1 MTTDDLDRIAESFSE
16 FHSAF
21 ADCFGRKELRQRCD
35 DYTRAL
41 IVQSE
46 DRCNAENL
54 ADVVSASPRVLQ
66 RFVTESRWSDRD
78 LICRLQSVMASRLQH
93 PDAVWVVDESGF
105 VKQGRKSAGV
115 ARQYCGTLG
124 KVGNC
129 QVGVFLAYVTPEAR
143 LLVDKELLLPEAWC
157 SDAERCDEADI
168 PKDERTYRSKPELA
182 LAQLRRAKLWG
193 HLSAT
198 WVAGDDHYGQ
208 SPSFRRGLE
217 AEGLQYV
224 LDVPKTTP
232 IWPVEALWVTP
243 PRKQRGRPPEPQPA
257 PGQKLTVERQAAAL
271 SGDTW
276 CELTIGQGAQ
286 GPRRYLFARVRIRE
300 SDDDVPGQEA
310 WLVLRRNLDGS
321 EPRYYL
327 SNAGRDEPLEKLA
340 QVGGARWRI
349 ETEFEETKQ
358 QVGLDEYEVRGWPGW
373 HHHIA
378 LCLLANAFLLIVQQD
393 TKKKLSIDY
402 PSPSIPTH
410 TRNLAAQ
417 ALHKARS
424 HRVDNSN
431 TNPQ

>member
-1 MTTDDLDRIAESFSE
+1 MTTDDFDCIADSFAE
-16 FHSAF
+16 FHGAF

-41 IVQSE
+41 VVQSE

-66 RFVTESRWSDRD
+66 RFVTESRWSDRN
-78 LICRLQSVMASRLQH
+78 LICGLQSVMAPRLQH

-105 VKQGRKSAGV
+105 VKQGKKSAGV

-143 LLVDKELLLPEAWC
+143 LLVDKELVLPEAWC
-157 SDAERCDEADI
+157 SDADRCDEADI
-168 PKDERTYRSKPELA
+168 PEDERTYRSKPQLA
-182 LAQLRRAKLWG
+182 LAELRRAKMWG
-193 HLSAT
+193 HLSAS

-217 AEGLQYV
+217 AEGFQYV

-232 IWPVEALWVTP
+232 IWPVEVSWDSP
-243 PRKQRGRPPEPQPA
+243 PRIKRGRLPKPQPD
-257 PGQKLTVERQAAAL
+257 PGQKRTVEKSAAAL
-271 SGDTW
+271 SEDAW

-286 GPRRYLFARVRIRE
+286 GPRRYLFARERIRE
-300 SDDDVPGQEA
+300 SDDDVPGPVA
-310 WLVLRRNLDGS
+310 WLVHRRNLDGS

-327 SNAGRDEPLEKLA
+327 SNAGMDEPLEKLA

-358 QVGLDEYEVRGWPGW
+358 HVGLDEYEVRGWPGW

-393 TKKKLSIDY
+393 MKKNLSTNQ
-402 PSPSIPTH
+402 PPPSIPAHART
-410 TRNLAAQ
+410 LAAQ
-417 ALHKARS
+417 ALHMGRS
-424 HRVDNSN
+424 NRVDHPNSN
-431 TNPQ
+431 A